1 MIILSLCPNFHITE
15 YRLCTQQTELSQKP
29 EWGARFVNLAGQ
41 CQSVLCC
48 RVTPAQ
54 KAEIVEMVK
63 KHSTS
68 ITMAIGDG
76 ANDVNMIKSYNLITL
91 FLL

>member
-1 MIILSLCPNFHITE
+1 MT
-15 YRLCTQQTELSQKP
+15 RTT
-29 EWGARFVNLAGQ
+29 EWGAKFVALSDQ

-54 KAEIVEMVK
+54 KAEVVEMVR

-76 ANDVNMIKSYNLITL
+76 ANDVNMIKSEK
-91 FLL
+91 FPV